1 MEIIQEDI
9 MANGGGKNRMNTVD
23 KIVNEISQ
31 NLANAIVEASK
42 YKVLYEESQEKLAE
56 AQAQLEQAQIK
67 LNKVNQVLE
76 ADEALKD
83 LFDEAAQKLEKE

>member
-1 MEIIQEDI
+1 
-9 MANGGGKNRMNTVD
+9 MNTAG

-31 NLANAIVEASK
+31 KLATAIVDTTY

-56 AQAQLEQAQIK
+56 AQAKFEQAQIK

-83 LFDEAAQKLEKE
+83 LFDETAQKLEKE

>member
-1 MEIIQEDI
+1 
-9 MANGGGKNRMNTVD
+9 MNTVE

-31 NLANAIVEASK
+31 KLATSIVDTTY
-42 YKVLYEESQEKLAE
+42 YKVLYDKSQEKLAE
-56 AQAQLEQAQIK
+56 TQAQLEQAQIK